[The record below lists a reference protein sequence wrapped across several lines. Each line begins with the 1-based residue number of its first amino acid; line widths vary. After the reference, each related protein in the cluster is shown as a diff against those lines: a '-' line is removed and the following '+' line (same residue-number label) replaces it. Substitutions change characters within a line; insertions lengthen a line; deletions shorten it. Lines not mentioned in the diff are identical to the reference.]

1 MQQAASVDLLLIR
14 SHKLKVPWTRVLK
27 SAAGQL
33 RALARLFW
41 YRYLTDSKIPQ
52 NLRSGTQVDSRFAN
66 EDQDVRIPHSGM
78 FQKICG
84 DRMHAARL
92 PQYAA

>member
-14 SHKLKVPWTRVLK
+14 SHKLKVPWTRIVK

-33 RALARLFW
+33 CALARLLW
-41 YRYLTDSKIPQ
+41 YCYLTDSKIPQ
-52 NLRSGTQVDSRFAN
+52 NLRSGTQIDSKFAN
-66 EDQDVRIPHSGM
+66 EDHDVRIPHSGM

-84 DRMHAARL
+84 DCMHAASL